1 MDLQIQKHHSR
12 MILDLD
18 RVTGNETTDNAVNR
32 VLPQMQQTAQR
43 LRKLLWK
50 ISGMDRS

>member
-1 MDLQIQKHHSR
+1 MDRNEDFIS
-12 MILDLD
+12 MPM
-18 RVTGNETTDNAVNR
+18 GNETTDNAVNR

>member
-1 MDLQIQKHHSR
+1 MDRNEDSIS
-12 MILDLD
+12 MPM
-18 RVTGNETTDNAVNR
+18 GNETTDNAVNR
-32 VLPQMQQTAQR
+32 VLPQMHQNAQR